1 MIADVTAV
9 PKSGRFSVSLKDG
22 KVKIFLKSAAEGNKA
37 NMELVK
43 ELSKLLGAPVR
54 IVSGHTSRRKRI
66 EAGVSEAEWAAFI
79 QKAHAAGN
87 RLKNSG

>member
-9 PKSGRFSVSLKDG
+9 PKSGRFSVSFKDG

-37 NMELVK
+37 NLELVK

-54 IVSGHTSRRKRI
+54 IASGLTSRRKRI
-66 EAGVSEAEWAAFI
+66 EIGISEPDWAAFLET
-79 QKAHAAGN
+79 
-87 RLKNSG
+87 RR